1 MDTFD
6 MDMQRDRFLK
16 IFDERIGDREGK
28 DALRE

>member
-16 IFDERIGDREGK
+16 IFDEQIGNREGK